1 MSLETKVPRRRQHV
15 KKGDTPAARGRGTD
29 CHTSDIGH
37 WFAMTGISG
46 WFAMTGVLRRGR
58 GDGDA
63 DCHGSD
69 IGDWFGMTTLWQSE
83 VRRETDS
90 HASDIE
96 DWFGM
101 TGGTGLARNGGSGA
115 G

>member
-1 MSLETKVPRRRQHV
+1 
-15 KKGDTPAARGRGTD
+15 
-29 CHTSDIGH
+29 
-37 WFAMTGISG
+37 
-46 WFAMTGVLRRGR
+46 MTGVLRRGR

-83 VRRETDS
+83 VRRETDC
-90 HASDIE
+90 HGSDIG
-96 DWFGM
+96 DWSGM